1 MNKKNIRNTDYD
13 RYEIDMK
20 CPLCDSEYVEAY
32 YFHGTWIYVCEDCT
46 FMGLE
51 YVDRNDLKNLELFE
65 KLRSTPVDVIMDR
78 ELEDDNTDFG
88 GIAFAGETVRD
99 FVEDYYPSI
108 WDLNHDLT
116 VCGIKPIEEW

>member
-1 MNKKNIRNTDYD
+1 MDKELKD
-13 RYEIDMK
+13 
-20 CPLCDSEYVEAY
+20 DS
-32 YFHGTWIYVCEDCT
+32 
-46 FMGLE
+46 
-51 YVDRNDLKNLELFE
+51 
-65 KLRSTPVDVIMDR
+65 
-78 ELEDDNTDFG
+78 TDFG